1 MAEENKN
8 ITTALAIVEEQ
19 QKVVGSALVAA
30 SGTAVLAE
38 NSDSSMQILEQIRD
52 IQVKTLRG
60 IGEVVS
66 TMKDMFAFE
75 KLQDRRLKEDET
87 EKNKENMGNVGNVY
101 TAPGTG
107 GGNDINPQDADQ
119 QTGGFFGFIGG
130 LPGAGFLKKIIGPIT
145 AFFGKSGLL
154 VKLFGKFG
162 PLGAL
167 IIGFTLVYRYAD
179 DIAKALAPAL
189 DALKKIGTT
198 LKPVFDEIMKVA
210 DMVVKGA
217 LLVIGQTLKL
227 AIETLELGFM
237 TFVDT
242 LVFVSKVLWGFI
254 TGDLELVKSA
264 FKNLFAGFQEIG
276 DKFISA
282 ILKTFTDM
290 INGIGELFGFENL
303 IDPLKKFFL
312 ETIPDIF
319 TESFENFKVEIKKDI
334 DFAIGRFNEIFTFIK
349 DAFNNIVAG
358 IKDAVVGIP
367 STIIGFVDKMFSP
380 ISEFFLGIGNKI
392 KQAINGIIESL
403 PLPDIVKKKMS
414 FDITPSE
421 AELKDAE
428 NMTGDAKLAEK
439 IAADEAMGIETIA
452 GKYKFKDGVYQE
464 NGKNLEVFGLGFA
477 EHIAEEIGDQVK
489 VAMDKKTGKYVIV
502 KNDLQLGSSGAT
514 SLGQEADLSA
524 ALGEDGLD
532 TNASVRT
539 PSTSIPDL
547 ANDNQGAVT
556 IVNNNYNT
564 DNSSVATQTDVHS
577 GSLDTGIDKYHDKL
591 ATASA

>member
-30 SGTAVLAE
+30 SGTTVLAE

-52 IQVKTLRG
+52 IQLRTLRG
-60 IGEVVS
+60 IGDVVTS
-66 TMKDMFAFE
+66 IKDMFAFE
-75 KLQDRRLKEDET
+75 KLQDRRLREDET
-87 EKNKENMGNVGNVY
+87 EKNKENIGNVSDVG
-101 TAPGTG
+101 G

-119 QTGGFFGFIGG
+119 QTGGMFGFLGAI
-130 LPGAGFLKKIIGPIT
+130 PGAGFFKKMFAPIL
-145 AFFGKSGLL
+145 AFLGKGGLL

-167 IIGFTLVYRYAD
+167 ILGFTLVYRYAD

-198 LKPVFDEIMKVA
+198 LQPVFDEIMKVA

-242 LVFVSKVLWGFI
+242 LVFVKDLLWGFI

-319 TESFENFKVEIKKDI
+319 TESFENFKIEIKKDI
-334 DFAIGRFNEIFTFIK
+334 DFAIGRFNEIFTFIT
-349 DAFNNIVAG
+349 DTFNNLVAG
-358 IKDAVVGIP
+358 VKDAVVGIP
-367 STIIGFVDKMFSP
+367 SRIIGFVDKMFSP

-403 PLPDIVKKKMS
+403 PLPDFLKEKMQ
-414 FDITPSE
+414 FNITPSE

-439 IAADEAMGIETIA
+439 IAADEAMGIETI
-452 GKYKFKDGVYQE
+452 GGQYQFKDGVLQM
-464 NGKNLEVFGLGFA
+464 NGRDYKTIGPGPA
-477 EHIAEEIGDQVK
+477 EYMAEKIGEQVK
-489 VAMDKKTGKYVIV
+489 VAFDKTNKRYVVVKQDMALSDRGGTTIESPDVDMTDIIGTGSTTNV
-502 KNDLQLGSSGAT
+502 KLPVGD
-514 SLGQEADLSA
+514 
-524 ALGEDGLD
+524 
-532 TNASVRT
+532 
-539 PSTSIPDL
+539 IPDL

>member
-30 SGTAVLAE
+30 SGTTVLAE

-52 IQVKTLRG
+52 IQLRTLRG
-60 IGEVVS
+60 IGDVVTS
-66 TMKDMFAFE
+66 IKDMFAFE
-75 KLQDRRLKEDET
+75 KLQDRRLREDET
-87 EKNKENMGNVGNVY
+87 EKNKENIGNVSDVG
-101 TAPGTG
+101 G

-119 QTGGFFGFIGG
+119 QTGGMFGFLGAI
-130 LPGAGFLKKIIGPIT
+130 PGAGFFKKMFAPIL
-145 AFFGKSGLL
+145 AFLGKGGLL

-167 IIGFTLVYRYAD
+167 ILGFTLVYRYAD

-198 LKPVFDEIMKVA
+198 LQPVFDEIMKVA

-242 LVFVSKVLWGFI
+242 LVFVKDLLWGFI

-319 TESFENFKVEIKKDI
+319 TESFENFKIEIKKDI
-334 DFAIGRFNEIFTFIK
+334 DFAIGRFNEIFTFIT
-349 DAFNNIVAG
+349 DTFNNLVAG
-358 IKDAVVGIP
+358 VKDAVVGIP
-367 STIIGFVDKMFSP
+367 SRIIGFVDKMFSP

-403 PLPDIVKKKMS
+403 PLPDILKEKMQ

-439 IAADEAMGIETIA
+439 IAADEAMGIETI
-452 GKYKFKDGVYQE
+452 GGQYQFKDGVLQM
-464 NGKNLEVFGLGFA
+464 NGRDYKTIGPGPA
-477 EHIAEEIGDQVK
+477 EYMAEKIGEQVK
-489 VAMDKKTGKYVIV
+489 VAFDKTNKRYVVVKQDMALSDRGGTTIESPDVDMTDIIGTGSTTNV
-502 KNDLQLGSSGAT
+502 KLPVGD
-514 SLGQEADLSA
+514 
-524 ALGEDGLD
+524 
-532 TNASVRT
+532 
-539 PSTSIPDL
+539 IPDL

>member
-1 MAEENKN
+1 MAEEDNN
-8 ITTALAIVEEQ
+8 IGTALAVVEEQ

-66 TMKDMFAFE
+66 TMKDIFALD
-75 KLQDRRLKEDET
+75 KLQDRRAKEDET
-87 EKNKENMGNVGNVY
+87 ENNKENMGNVGNVD
-101 TAPGTG
+101 TG
-107 GGNDINPQDADQ
+107 GGSDINPQDADQ

-130 LPGAGFLKKIIGPIT
+130 LPGAGFLKKIIAPIT

-154 VKLFGKFG
+154 IKLFGKFG

-217 LLVIGQTLKL
+217 LVVIGQTLKL
-227 AIETLELGFM
+227 AIEALELGFM
-237 TFVDT
+237 TFVNS
-242 LVFVSKVLWGFI
+242 LVFVKDLLWGLI

-264 FKNLFAGFQEIG
+264 FENLFAGFKEIG
-276 DKFISA
+276 DKFINA
-282 ILKTFTDM
+282 ILQTFTDM
-290 INGIGELFGFENL
+290 TNKVGEIFGFENL
-303 IDPLKKFFL
+303 FETIKKFFL
-312 ETIPDIF
+312 VTLPNAFDLAVLTVSDFVTNLPNVIS
-319 TESFENFKVEIKKDI
+319 SFVKGMFAPII
-334 DFAIGRFNEIFTFIK
+334 DFFSFIG
-349 DAFNNIVAG
+349 D
-358 IKDAVVGIP
+358 
-367 STIIGFVDKMFSP
+367 
-380 ISEFFLGIGNKI
+380 KI
-392 KQAINGIIESL
+392 KSAINGIIDAL
-403 PLPDIVKKKMS
+403 PLPDFIKNK
-414 FDITPSE
+414 I
-421 AELKDAE
+421 
-428 NMTGDAKLAEK
+428 KLETKASK
-439 IAADEAMGIETIA
+439 AADNRIDET
-452 GKYKFKDGVYQE
+452 GV
-464 NGKNLEVFGLGFA
+464 K
-477 EHIAEEIGDQVK
+477 
-489 VAMDKKTGKYVIV
+489 GKYVDDTITGMQRERMTGGNATMGEASAEFTGE
-502 KNDLQLGSSGAT
+502 KYGTAKITKSGT
-514 SLGQEADLSA
+514 SGYDSVSA
-524 ALGEDGLD
+524 IMTPEEFTEYNKLD
-532 TNASVRT
+532 TNGQMDYLKALDDNEQERRVMIKKLHEDKLEFDKANQDYINKYKTAPDEMMSPDDQMLRDDKFQREAKIQAST
-539 PSTSIPDL
+539 IPDL
-547 ANDNQGAVT
+547 ANDKKDAVT